1 MPAEASPDC
10 DGKFHGCQHLFP
22 KGFWYPIKCI
32 DGLTREGEGGGD
44 VPDESAWPASPR
56 IGAQLRAARRAAR
69 KSMAEVAEQSGLTK
83 GFLSKLERDLTNIS
97 VASLIRLCDALG
109 ISVGSLF
116 QAAKG
121 EVVRKGEYPAINF
134 GGKGVREYLL
144 TPAGEK
150 RVQAILSDIE
160 PGGGSGDEPYSLPTD
175 VEFALVLAGQLRLV
189 VAGEHLT
196 LDAGDAFTFQSSI
209 EHTFHVLPSA
219 GPAQVLWVF
228 SPALPDDGLDV
239 EQLAREQAKARTPR
253 SPGAR
258 AGRTR

>member
-1 MPAEASPDC
+1 MRD
-10 DGKFHGCQHLFP
+10 
-22 KGFWYPIKCI
+22 
-32 DGLTREGEGGGD
+32 REGGGN

-56 IGAQLRAARRAAR
+56 IGVQLRAARHAAR
-69 KSMAEVAEQSGLTK
+69 KSMAEVAAESGLTK
-83 GFLSKLERDLTNIS
+83 GFLSKLERDLTNVS

-121 EVVRKGEYPAINF
+121 EVVRKGEYPPINF

-160 PGGGSGDEPYSLPTD
+160 PGGGSGAEPYSLPTD
-175 VEFALVLAGQLRLV
+175 VEFAFVLAGQLRII
-189 VAGEHLT
+189 VAGEQLT

-209 EHTFHVLPSA
+209 EHTFHVVPSS
-219 GPAQVLWVF
+219 GPARVLWVF
-228 SPALPDDGLDV
+228 SPALPDDGLDI
-239 EQLAREQAKARTPR
+239 EQLAREQARVRAPR
-253 SPGAR
+253 PPRAPGAPGAPGAR
-258 AGRTR
+258 AGGTR